1 MVLCKTSLLRHF
13 PWVTYTNTQG
23 WGIPWE
29 SSPDSV
35 QLCKTQKQ
43 GLPSSDSKSGNR
55 EQRVPS
61 TGPVSKEHGRCRN
74 LDMICQAKFVSTLH
88 YFCLETVKPNIC
100 CLPKHSHLP
109 SSGEEQQQHLP
120 PFGLWSCVSASHWP
134 KLQLAKE
141 SGKRSLQAS
150 SFCDLRYSEAQ
161 RCH

>member
-1 MVLCKTSLLRHF
+1 MGHLHKYTGVRH
-13 PWVTYTNTQG
+13 PLGKQ
-23 WGIPWE
+23 PRL
-29 SSPDSV
+29 SSTLQNAEARPP
-35 QLCKTQKQ
+35 KQ
-43 GLPSSDSKSGNR
+43 WQQQSGNR

-74 LDMICQAKFVSTLH
+74 LHMICQAKFVSTLH